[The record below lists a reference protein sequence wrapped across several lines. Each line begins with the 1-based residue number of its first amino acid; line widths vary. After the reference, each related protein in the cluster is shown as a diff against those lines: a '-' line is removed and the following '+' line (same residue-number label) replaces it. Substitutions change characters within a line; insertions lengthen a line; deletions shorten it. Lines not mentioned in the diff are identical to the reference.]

1 MPWIINSGKTTSII
15 QTRAMLII
23 REKRPKVITLKGRVI
38 RLRIGFTKKLIIPRA
53 IPAMIRY
60 LISPTNSTPGT
71 NFTASQ
77 RPAVAAIAWNIN
89 LTMIFYDSKDLAF
102 EQGFFSEPFVIANSK
117 PVGLIPQLQ
126 NKIEDF
132 SG

>member
-23 REKRPKVITLKGRVI
+23 REKRPKVITLRGRVI
-38 RLRIGFTKKLIIPRA
+38 SLKIGFMKKLIIPKA
-53 IPAMIRY
+53 TPARIKY

-77 RPAVAAIAWNIN
+77 RPAVAAIAWKIN
-89 LTMIFYDSKDLAF
+89 FTMFLDNSKDLSF
-102 EQGFFSEPFVIANSK
+102 EQPSLSQLFVIRNGK
-117 PVGLIPQLQ
+117 PVSLVSHL
-126 NKIEDF
+126 
-132 SG
+132 